1 MKSIL
6 LLKIRNINQFMEV
19 LIMSFDCSLCVYKN
33 TCMAAF
39 RAKECNRF
47 EIVQD
52 FKYDYDRW
60 KEKQERKKNKYG
72 WLF

>member
-1 MKSIL
+1 
-6 LLKIRNINQFMEV
+6 
-19 LIMSFDCSLCVYKN
+19 MSFDCSLCVYKN